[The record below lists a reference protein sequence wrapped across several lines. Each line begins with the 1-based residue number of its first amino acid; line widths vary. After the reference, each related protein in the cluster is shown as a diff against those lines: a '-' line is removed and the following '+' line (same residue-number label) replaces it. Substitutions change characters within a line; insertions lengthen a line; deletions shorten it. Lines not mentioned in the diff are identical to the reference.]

1 MLKGYG
7 WGILSIIVLGA
18 ILFSLQTTIED
29 RYLYPF
35 PPLSTMKYVEDNP
48 YLELGGLFFG
58 LRSLA
63 ADIVWVKTLQYYGG
77 PTEGEDKEEHEQ
89 HIEEGAQGDQQPHEH
104 HHHHHEDDQIDVK
117 QQSYQKLYSLC
128 ARAIWLDPYFMHV
141 YNIGSAAIGFVQERY
156 DEAARLL
163 QEGVVWNYNPDSI
176 HYWRMNYALAALG
189 YDKAKD
195 YKKVISILEKIID
208 PADSPL
214 ILLRVLANTY
224 EKNGDYARA
233 FKMWQFIGYKF
244 PEVAGQAKKKMSS
257 LTKNLPPKG

>member
-1 MLKGYG
+1 MKGYG

-18 ILFSLQTTIED
+18 VLFALQTTIEN
-29 RYLYPF
+29 RYIYPF
-35 PPLSTMKYVEDNP
+35 PPLSTMKYMEDNP

-63 ADIVWVKTLQYYGG
+63 ADIVWVQTLQYYGG
-77 PTEGEDKEEHEQ
+77 PAEKETEEEHLR
-89 HIEEGAQGDQQPHEH
+89 HEH
-104 HHHHHEDDQIDVK
+104 ENIHDSDHTA
-117 QQSYQKLYSLC
+117 YQKLYPLC
-128 ARAIWLDPYFMHV
+128 ARAIWLDPYFMPG

-163 QEGVVWNYNPDSI
+163 QEGVVWNYNPGSV

-189 YDKAKD
+189 YEKVKD
-195 YKKVISILEKIID
+195 YKKALSILEQIID

-214 ILLRVLANTY
+214 ILVRILANTY

-233 FKMWQFIGYKF
+233 FKMWQFIGNKF
-244 PEVAGQAKKKMSS
+244 PEAAEYAKKKMSK
-257 LTKNLPPKG
+257 LAKNLSP